1 MMKLLLMALATFLL
15 LQLSFSVT
23 ANSQINIV
31 TRHNSSILPPNPTM
45 QTQGFQGV
53 WQGTLDAGGTKLR
66 IVLTVTKSD
75 AGAYAGKL
83 DSLDQGATIPIDT
96 ITVNGDAVRIEIKSP
111 PIVYEGTLNKER
123 TELTGTFTQG
133 GQGFPL
139 SFKRSDQAAAVPPS
153 AKDFEG
159 SWQGTLEAGAQ
170 KLRLVVTVTKSG
182 AGAYAGKFDSLDQGS
197 NIAIDTITVNGDAVR
212 FEIKSAAIVYEG
224 TLNKE
229 RTELT
234 GTFSQSDQKFPLT
247 LKRGDQAAAT
257 PTATPTP
264 KPKPDYSAPA
274 DAPYIAEEVLVKTP
288 AGHTLAG
295 TLTLPKSASRTKPVS
310 AIVTVTGSGP
320 QDRDE
325 NIGLPGFLPFRQIAD
340 SLARRGIAVLRMDD
354 RGTGASGGTFKG
366 STSADFAEDI
376 RAGLAYLRTRPEI
389 RGDRLGVLGHSEG
402 AIIAP
407 MVAEKEPTLRGIVLL
422 AGIAQ
427 AGRTAL
433 YFQLKNGIEHNT
445 KLTPEMRASQIA
457 EIDKRIDAMMAADP
471 WMKFF
476 LSYEPAPT
484 MRRVKT
490 PVLILTGSRDQQAVP
505 AEVALQEAAFKEG
518 GNKDVTARVLPDL
531 NHLFVQDTDGFPQN
545 YAKLPAPIMVR
556 ADVLEM
562 IGDWLAKRLR

>member
-1 MMKLLLMALATFLL
+1 MLLFLL
-15 LQLSFSVT
+15 GLSCQAFG
-23 ANSQINIV
+23 
-31 TRHNSSILPPNPTM
+31 
-45 QTQGFQGV
+45 QTPAKDFAGS
-53 WQGTLDAGGTKLR
+53 WHGTLEAGGQKLR
-66 IVLTVTKSD
+66 LLVTVTKSD
-75 AGAYAGKL
+75 AGVYAGKV

-96 ITVNGDAVRIEIKSP
+96 ITVNGDAVRLEIKS
-111 PIVYEGTLNKER
+111 IEAVFEGVLNKER
-123 TELTGTFTQG
+123 TELTGKYTQG
-133 GQGFPL
+133 GQEFPL
-139 SFKRSDQAAAVPPS
+139 TLKRGEQAAVAPTP
-153 AKDFEG
+153 AKDFAG
-159 SWQGTLEAGAQ
+159 SWHGTLDAGAQ
-170 KLRLVVTVTKSG
+170 KLRLLVTVTKSD
-182 AGAYAGKFDSLDQGS
+182 AGAYAGKFDSLDQGAS
-197 NIAIDTITVNGDAVR
+197 IPIDTITVNGDAVR
-212 FEIKSAAIVYEG
+212 WEIKSAAIVYEG

-234 GTFSQSDQKFPLT
+234 GTFTQGDQKFPLT
-247 LKRGDQAAAT
+247 LKRGDQAAVT
-257 PTATPTP
+257 PTATPT
-264 KPKPDYSAPA
+264 PKPDYSAPA

-310 AIVTVTGSGP
+310 AIVTASGSGP

-325 NIGLPGFLPFRQIAD
+325 NIGLPGFRPFRQIAD

-366 STSADFAEDI
+366 STSADFAEDV

-389 RGDRLGVLGHSEG
+389 RADRLGVLGHSEG

-407 MVAEKEPTLRGIVLL
+407 MVAEKEPTLRAIVLL

-427 AGRTAL
+427 PGRTAL
-433 YFQLKNGIEHNT
+433 YFQLKNGIERNT

-457 EIDKRIDAMMAADP
+457 GLDKRIDAMMAADP

-476 LSYEPAPT
+476 ITYDPAPT

-505 AEVALQEAAFKEG
+505 EEVKLIEAAFKEG

-531 NHLFVQDTDGFPQN
+531 NHLFVQDTDGFPGN
-545 YAKLPAPIMVR
+545 YTKLPPPVMMH
-556 ADVLEM
+556 ADVVKM
-562 IGDWLAKRLR
+562 IADWLAQRLR